1 MSVLPRL
8 APPRMRR
15 GRRLRITAY
24 LAFVALLALTFHRFL
39 FLGNFDVVD
48 AGRLYRSAQ
57 PKLELEQTLKSYKIA
72 TVVNLRGGSPKEW
85 WYANEEST
93 CARLGVDYVV
103 LPMKANRRPPR
114 GQLLALLKVLRN
126 SRYPLLV
133 HCKSGS
139 DRTGLAVALYRL
151 VRRSEAPEEALEGF
165 SLLRGHIP
173 VWGLERLHEPIDEY
187 AVWLKDQGL
196 DHSAERFQ
204 HWVETEYRDTAS

>member
-1 MSVLPRL
+1 MNVSLRL
-8 APPRMRR
+8 APPRMSR

-24 LAFVALLALTFHRFL
+24 LAFVALLTLTFHRFL

-48 AGRLYRSAQ
+48 PGRVYRSAQ
-57 PKLELEQTLKSYKIA
+57 PKEGLEQTLRSYRIA
-72 TVVNLRGGSPKEW
+72 TVLNLRGGSPKEW
-85 WYANEEST
+85 WFANEEAT
-93 CARLGVDYVV
+93 CARLGVKHVV

-114 GQLLALLKVLRN
+114 EKLLALLKVLEN
-126 SRYPLLV
+126 SRYPLLI

-151 VRRSEAPEEALEGF
+151 VQRSEAPEQAIEGF

-187 AVWLKDQGL
+187 AVWLHAQGL
-196 DHSAERFQ
+196 AHSPERFQ
-204 HWVETEYRDTAS
+204 RWVETEYRDTVP